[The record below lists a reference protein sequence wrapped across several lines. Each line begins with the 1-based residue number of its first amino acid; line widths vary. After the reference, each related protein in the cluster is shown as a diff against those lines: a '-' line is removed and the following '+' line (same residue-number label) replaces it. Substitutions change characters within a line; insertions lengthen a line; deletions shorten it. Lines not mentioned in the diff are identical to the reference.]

1 MRLFPPALLP
11 ITVTHT
17 QCYQLG
23 NQGID
28 MGVFG
33 VPVGRREF
41 LTGCNYREVDD
52 VEDGIVTFK
61 NIFSSTPL
69 SRF

>member
-1 MRLFPPALLP
+1 
-11 ITVTHT
+11 
-17 QCYQLG
+17 
-23 NQGID
+23 

-33 VPVGRREF
+33 IPVGRREF

-52 VEDGIVTFK
+52 VEDGIVSSK

>member
-1 MRLFPPALLP
+1 
-11 ITVTHT
+11 
-17 QCYQLG
+17 
-23 NQGID
+23 

-52 VEDGIVTFK
+52 VEDGIVSSK
-61 NIFSSTPL
+61 NIFSSTPP